1 MQEMKINL
9 LGFKFSFNVDSTFK
23 VIFWLLFALFLN
35 LFVLYPF
42 AIWIITNILAYC
54 FKFTYKFT
62 YWNYLGLSIVV
73 HLIGAMFSSE
83 K

>member
-9 LGFKFSFNVDSTFK
+9 LGFKLSFNVVSTLK

-42 AIWIITNILAYC
+42 AIWVIMNVLAYC
-54 FKFTYKFT
+54 FKFTFEFT
-62 YWNYLGLSIVV
+62 YLNYLGLSIVV